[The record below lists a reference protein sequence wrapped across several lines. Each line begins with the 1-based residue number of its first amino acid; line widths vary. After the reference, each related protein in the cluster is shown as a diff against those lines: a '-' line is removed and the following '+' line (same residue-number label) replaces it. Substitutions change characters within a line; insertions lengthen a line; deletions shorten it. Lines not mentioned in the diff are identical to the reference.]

1 MILQRMYGRIYLQT
15 TDWKLCSWLK
25 NRDFD
30 LISLNN
36 VSDKVTKMN
45 EEEKYLFDLRGYL
58 SIDGALDNHQ
68 LQALNDIWD
77 QHIEDECSVNDTT
90 RRFGQLLE
98 WGQPFIDL
106 IDNPSITPYLEVILG
121 HQFRLDHIYADL
133 IRSGNSPIGSRL
145 HGGGTPFDPCQ
156 FYKFHGGKMY
166 NGLTVVAYNLAD
178 VGPGDGGFGCVPGSH
193 KSNLDFPVD
202 WKDMDE
208 GLHPCVSRVTGSAG
222 TAVIFTEAL
231 THGALPWVGLGERRT
246 IFFKYSP
253 NPISWSPRYF
263 DEEDFEGLTD
273 RQRFILEP
281 PNARPPNRKT
291 KPKVERE

>member
-1 MILQRMYGRIYLQT
+1 MFKECMRGFLCKQLAGILYVAVECY
-15 TDWKLCSWLK
+15 DV
-25 NRDFD
+25 DFT
-30 LISLNN
+30 SFNN
-36 VSDKVTKMN
+36 AFVRELRMN

-58 SIDGALDNHQ
+58 SIDGVLGDRQ
-68 LQALNDIWD
+68 IRALNDVWD
-77 QHIEDECSVNDTT
+77 QHIEDECDINETS

-121 HQFRLDHIYADL
+121 QQFRLDHIYADL
-133 IRSGNSPIGSRL
+133 IRSGNSPIGARL

-156 FYKFHGGKMY
+156 FYQFHGGKMY

-178 VGPGDGGFGCVPGSH
+178 VGPEDGGFGCVPGSH
-193 KSNLDFPVD
+193 KSNLGFPGD

-208 GLHPCVSRVTGSAG
+208 NLHSCVSRITGLAG

-231 THGALPWVGLGERRT
+231 THGALPWTGSGERRT

-263 DEEDFEGLTD
+263 DEQDFEGLTD
-273 RQRFILEP
+273 SQRFILEP

-291 KPKVERE
+291 KPKLAGE